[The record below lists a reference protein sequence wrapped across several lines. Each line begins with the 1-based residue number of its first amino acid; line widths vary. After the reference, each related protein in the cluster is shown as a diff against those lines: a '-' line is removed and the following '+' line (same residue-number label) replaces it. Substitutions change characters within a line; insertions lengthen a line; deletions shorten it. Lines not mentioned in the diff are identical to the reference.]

1 MESKDKEMPY
11 NLATALDCAIRDFE
25 VGKDTKKY
33 GYKVKDNIYYNYMS
47 NEYWESYKKDM
58 PEEHR
63 KQFDNGSG
71 GELKEKKGRWGI
83 YPPKMA
89 SFGSSSRMIY
99 ELSKDIP
106 GFCFEEQLDTRVGG
120 IANLDGFLKK
130 DNKYIY
136 IEAKRREI
144 YSSTHESEEIKE
156 VYLPVY
162 EWVEDKCGK
171 EYFSFTKADAKEE
184 GIKKVTFYL
193 NNNLVQY
200 FDLKQ
205 LICHFLGITYDIAK
219 HNIKSAEVKFVY
231 LIYNPK
237 EVEVKISEKYKDNI
251 VTRYGEVSEFVNK
264 NTDIIKSIF
273 NAVFEY
279 QTKRHNL
286 PATDVKFE
294 FKIVD
299 QDSYKNELK

>member
-1 MESKDKEMPY
+1 MEKNKQAKDM
-11 NLATALDCAIRDFE
+11 ATALDCAIRDFE
-25 VGKDTKKY
+25 VEKDTKKY

-58 PEEHR
+58 PEGHR

-162 EWVEDKCGK
+162 KWVEDKCGK
-171 EYFSFTKADAKEE
+171 EYFFTKADAKEE

-193 NNNLVQY
+193 NNNPVQY

-219 HNIKSAEVKFVY
+219 YNIKDAKVKFVY
-231 LIYNPK
+231 LIYNPE
-237 EVEVKISEKYKDNI
+237 EVEGIISKKYKDNI
-251 VTRYGEVSEFVNK
+251 VTRYREVTEFVNK

-273 NAVFEY
+273 NAVFKY

-286 PATDVKFE
+286 PDTDVNLE
-294 FKIVD
+294 FKLVD
-299 QDSYKNELK
+299 QDTYKNELK